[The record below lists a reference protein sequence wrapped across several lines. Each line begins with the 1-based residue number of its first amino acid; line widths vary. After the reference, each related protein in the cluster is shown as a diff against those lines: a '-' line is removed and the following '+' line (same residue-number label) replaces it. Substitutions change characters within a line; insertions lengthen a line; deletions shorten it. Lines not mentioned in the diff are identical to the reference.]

1 MRVGRV
7 FAVAAMIGS
16 VTLGG
21 AMLISAAG
29 CSDSSGGGQATIDP
43 EEQKVT
49 QEKMKEYL
57 KNRPPLGKG
66 SQKTKK

>member
-7 FAVAAMIGS
+7 FAFAALIGS
-16 VTLGG
+16 VALGG
-21 AMLISAAG
+21 AMLISAGG
-29 CSDSSGGGQATIDP
+29 CSGSSGGGQATIDP
-43 EEQKVT
+43 EEQKIT

-66 SQKTKK
+66 GQHTKK